1 MVFDNVDD
9 NDLLTSNWPST
20 GHGQIVVTC
29 RSELVAASPAA
40 GAVEIPPF
48 TREEGG
54 TLLLRLARKTEVT
67 DDDRSAAEELSEML
81 GGLALAIEITA
92 SQIFVKKKSMKQ
104 FLPYFKKHKQSLRA
118 PPRYAPTNPYYS
130 QTLKT
135 VWQTAFESLDENSSH
150 LLGLVCFFAPDDIP
164 RGIINTDDPIPGTW
178 PFLTDIDEYVSSF
191 VKVRG

>member
-54 TLLLRLARKTEVT
+54 ALLLRLARKTGVT
-67 DDDRSAAEELSEML
+67 DDDRYAAEELSEML
-81 GGLALAIEITA
+81 GGLALALEITA

-135 VWQTAFESLDENSSH
+135 VWQTAFESLDGNSGQ
-150 LLGLVCFFAPDDIP
+150 LLGLICFFAPDDIP
-164 RGIINTDDPIPGTW
+164 RGIINTPNLIPGTW
-178 PFLTDIDEYVSSF
+178 PFLSDIDE
-191 VKVRG
+191 